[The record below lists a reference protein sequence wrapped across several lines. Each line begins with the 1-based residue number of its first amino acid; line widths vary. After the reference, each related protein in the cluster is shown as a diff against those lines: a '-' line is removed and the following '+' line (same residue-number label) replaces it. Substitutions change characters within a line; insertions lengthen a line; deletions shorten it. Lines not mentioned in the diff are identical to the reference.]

1 MALGKAYD
9 KYFSLKNEPIFF
21 FFNGEWF
28 GGNLLGF
35 FPSPSQAHEC
45 VFPLCLS
52 VSHLTPFCTSPLTCG
67 PAVKHFTST
76 S

>member
-21 FFNGEWF
+21 FNGDWF

-35 FPSPSQAHEC
+35 FPSPSQG
-45 VFPLCLS
+45 
-52 VSHLTPFCTSPLTCG
+52 VSYYLVSYLQIK
-67 PAVKHFTST
+67 AMKM
-76 S
+76 

>member
-35 FPSPSQAHEC
+35 FPSPSQG
-45 VFPLCLS
+45 
-52 VSHLTPFCTSPLTCG
+52 VSYYLVSYLQIK
-67 PAVKHFTST
+67 AMKM
-76 S
+76 